1 LKCLLALHAIDSQN
15 PTLHVQSYRFSKLLE
30 KSPDG
35 TSAKLSDIIFTESR
49 TFLPELKD
57 LSDWNNDFV
66 DRHKSSAPH
75 IQAGLRVRGLI
86 GKEAKQKNE
95 KDLLAALSLE
105 GTSMRDAR
113 AGLELLNEWDSSAEV
128 KDKYL
133 NTAAD
138 RWSKASFF
146 RTKQIETK

>member
-30 KSPDG
+30 NSPDG

-138 RWSKASFF
+138 RWSKASFI
-146 RTKQIETK
+146 RTKHIETK